1 MNRRGI
7 SGDSCRFTAGL
18 MASPAKTMKDYA
30 VTCARSACVTPPILA
45 WILSPTLPSRELT
58 FYCAARVRL
67 WPDSAVSSIRRARQL
82 SGDKLRFAAWNEF
95 LPISMPTVAMVSIDL
110 LEMAVLL

>member
-1 MNRRGI
+1 MGQASAQWGVESTKLGFPQLSAAQKRPLGRADGK
-7 SGDSCRFTAGL
+7 DATAAAIRPSVEL
-18 MASPAKTMKDYA
+18 QASEPQT
-30 VTCARSACVTPPILA
+30 
-45 WILSPTLPSRELT
+45 
-58 FYCAARVRL
+58 
-67 WPDSAVSSIRRARQL
+67 SIRRARQL